1 MTTFLENAYSLVH
14 QDNAADVPSM
24 SELRTQLEKGTDET
38 KVDTMKR
45 ILNIML
51 NGDPMPQLLMHIIRF
66 VMPSRSK
73 HLKKLLYFY
82 YEICPKH
89 DAQGKLKQE
98 MILVCNGIRNDLQ
111 HPNEYIR
118 GNTLRFL
125 CKLRDDELIEPLLSS
140 ARSCLEH
147 RHAYVR
153 KNAVYAVASIFQH
166 NPHLIPDAADLIATF
181 LEGENDATCKRNAFV
196 ALSSIDHD
204 KALTYLSTVFDGIPN
219 AEELLQLVELEFIR
233 KDAIQNQQNKGRYLR
248 LIFDL
253 LEANTSTVVYEA
265 ASSLTALTSNPVAV
279 KAAAAKFIELSIKE
293 SDNNVK
299 LIVLDRVNQ
308 LRQRNEGVLDDL
320 IMEILRVL
328 SSPDID
334 VRRKGLGIAMEMISS
349 KNVEEVV
356 LLLKKELSK
365 TVDQDYEKNTEY
377 RQLLIQSIHHCA
389 IKFSEVAASVVD
401 LLMDFIADFSN
412 TSAVDVITF
421 VKEVVEK
428 FPKLRPSI
436 VARLVDTLSEVR
448 AGKVYRGII
457 WIIGEYSLEES
468 DIRDAWKKIRASLG
482 EIPILASE
490 QRLLDNVDGEGD
502 KNQDQDQVNGHSKPA
517 QPSGSRRVLADG
529 TYATETALTSAS
541 AAAAKLEAVKAA
553 QKPPL
558 RQLIL
563 DGDYYLATVLSATL
577 TKLVMRHSDISAD
590 KARANALKAE
600 AMLIMISIIRV
611 GQSQFVKAPI
621 DEDSVDRIMSCVR
634 SLAEFS
640 EKKELESV
648 FLDDTRKAFRA
659 MVQVEEK
666 KRAAKEAFEKAKTAI
681 QVDDVVQI
689 RQLSKKNNGDGAD
702 EIELDLER
710 ATGGEATSEDLSS
723 KLSRVV
729 QLTGFSDPVYAEAYV
744 KVHQF
749 DIVLDVLLVNQTTET
764 LQNLSVEFATLGDL
778 KVVEKPTTQ
787 NLGPHDF
794 HNVQCTIKVSST
806 DTGVIFGNVVY
817 DGAHSTDTNV
827 VILNDLHVDIMDYI
841 QPATCTETQ
850 FRTMWTEFEWE
861 NKVNINSKARSL
873 REFLEQLLAATNMN
887 CLTPEASM
895 KGDCGFLSA
904 NLYARSVF
912 GEDALAN
919 LSIEKEGEDGPIT
932 GFVRIRSRSQGLAL
946 SLGSL
951 KGLNKIGTT
960 V

>member
-1 MTTFLENAYSLVH
+1 MSFLDNAYSLVK
-14 QDNAADVPSM
+14 DSATEGTPTLA
-24 SELRTQLEKGTDET
+24 ELRTQLEKGTDDT
-38 KVDTMKR
+38 KVETMKR
-45 ILNIML
+45 VLTIML

-66 VMPSRSK
+66 VMPSKSK
-73 HLKKLLYFY
+73 PLKKLLYFY
-82 YEICPKH
+82 YEICPKL

-98 MILVCNGIRNDLQ
+98 FILVCNGIRNDLQ
-111 HPNEYIR
+111 HPNEFIR

-125 CKLRDDELIEPLLSS
+125 CKLREPELLEPLLSS

-153 KNAVYAVASIFQH
+153 KNAVFAVASIHQH
-166 NPHLIPDAADLIATF
+166 SPSLIPDAPELIATF
-181 LEGENDATCKRNAFV
+181 LEGESDPTCKRNGFA
-196 ALSSIDHD
+196 ALSSISHD
-204 KALTYLSTVFDGIPN
+204 KALAYLSTVFDGIPN

-233 KDAIQNQQNKGRYLR
+233 KDAVQNPQNKARYLR

-279 KAAAAKFIELSIKE
+279 KAAAGKFIELAIKE
-293 SDNNVK
+293 ADNNVK
-299 LIVLDRVNQ
+299 LIVLDRVDQ
-308 LRQRNEGVLDDL
+308 LRQKNEGILDDL

-334 VRRKGLGIAMEMISS
+334 VRKKSLEIALEMVSS

-365 TVDQDYEKNTEY
+365 TVDQEYEKNSEY
-377 RQLLIQSIHHCA
+377 RQLLIHSIHQCA
-389 IKFSEVAASVVD
+389 VKFSEVAASVVD
-401 LLMDFIADFSN
+401 LLMDFIADFNN
-412 TSAVDVITF
+412 TSAVDVINF

-428 FPKLRPSI
+428 FPALRPAI
-436 VARLVDTLSEVR
+436 AKRLVDTLREVR
-448 AGKVYRGII
+448 AGKVYRGIL
-457 WIIGEYSLEES
+457 WIIGEYSLDEK
-468 DIRDAWKKIRASLG
+468 DIRDAWKGIRASLG

-490 QRLLDNVDGEGD
+490 QRLLDNMDNGEE
-502 KNQDQDQVNGHSKPA
+502 NQDQDQVNGHSKPT
-517 QPSGSRRVLADG
+517 PGGSRKVLADG
-529 TYATETALTSAS
+529 TYATETALTSQS
-541 AAAAKLEAVKAA
+541 AAAARLEAVKASS
-553 QKPPL
+553 KPPL

-577 TKLVMRHSDISAD
+577 TKLVIRHSEISSEA
-590 KARANALKAE
+590 ARTNALRAE
-600 AMLIMISIIRV
+600 AMLILVSIIRV

-634 SLAEFS
+634 SLAEFK
-640 EKKELESV
+640 EHKELETV
-648 FLDDTRKAFRA
+648 YLEDTRKAFRA

-666 KRAAKEAFEKAKTAI
+666 KREAKEAFEKAKTAV
-681 QVDDVVQI
+681 QVDDVVAI
-689 RQLSKKNNGDGAD
+689 RQLSKKNAVDGAD
-702 EIELDLER
+702 AIELDLER
-710 ATGGEATSEDLSS
+710 ATGGDSSAAEDLSG

-749 DIVLDVLLVNQTTET
+749 DIILDVLLVNQTTDT
-764 LQNLSVEFATLGDL
+764 LQNLTVEFATLGDL
-778 KVVEKPTTQ
+778 KVVERPTSQ
-787 NLGPHDF
+787 NLAPHDF

-817 DGAHSTDTNV
+817 EGAHSTDTNV

-841 QPATCTETQ
+841 QPATCSETQ

-861 NKVNINSKARSL
+861 NKVNINSKAKTL
-873 REFLEQLLAATNMN
+873 RDFLDQLMACTNMN
-887 CLTPEASM
+887 CLTPEASL
-895 KGDCGFLSA
+895 KGDCQFLSA

-919 LSIEKEGEDGPIT
+919 LSIEKEGDDGPIT
-932 GFVRIRSRSQGLAL
+932 GFLRIRSRSQGLAL

-951 KGLNKIGTT
+951 KGLNKIGSAAA
-960 V
+960 

>member
-14 QDNAADVPSM
+14 QDNAADIPSM

-45 ILNIML
+45 ILTIML

-66 VMPSRSK
+66 VMPSKSK
-73 HLKKLLYFY
+73 QLKKLLYFY
-82 YEICPKH
+82 YEICPKL
-89 DAQGKLKQE
+89 DASGKLKQE

-125 CKLRDDELIEPLLSS
+125 CKLREPELIEPLLSS

-153 KNAVYAVASIFQH
+153 KNAVYAVASIHQH
-166 NPHLIPDAADLIATF
+166 SPSLIPDASDLIATF
-181 LEGENDATCKRNAFV
+181 LDGESDATCKRNAFA

-204 KALTYLSTVFDGIPN
+204 KALAYLSNVFEGITN

-233 KDAIQNQQNKGRYLR
+233 KDAIQNQQNKARYLR

-265 ASSLTALTSNPVAV
+265 ASSLTTLTSNPVAV

-293 SDNNVK
+293 ADNNVK
-299 LIVLDRVNQ
+299 LIVLDRVDQ

-334 VRRKGLGIAMEMISS
+334 VRRKALGIALEMVSS

-365 TVDQDYEKNTEY
+365 TVDQEYEKNTEY
-377 RQLLIQSIHHCA
+377 RQLLIQSIHQCA

-412 TSAVDVITF
+412 TSAVDVISF

-448 AGKVYRGII
+448 AGKVYRGIV
-457 WIIGEYSLEES
+457 WIIGEYSLEEN
-468 DIRDAWKKIRASLG
+468 DIRDAWRKIRASLG

-490 QRLLDNVDGEGD
+490 QRLLDNVDGQNE
-502 KNQDQDQVNGHSKPA
+502 QEQEQVNGHSKA
-517 QPSGSRRVLADG
+517 TQPSGSRRVLADG

-541 AAAAKLEAVKAA
+541 ATAARLEAVKAA

-577 TKLVMRHSDISAD
+577 TKLVMRHSEISSD
-590 KARANALKAE
+590 KARTNALKAE

-621 DEDSVDRIMSCVR
+621 DEDSIDRIMSCVR
-634 SLAEFS
+634 SLAEFAQN
-640 EKKELESV
+640 KHLESV

-689 RQLSKKNNGDGAD
+689 RQLSKKNHGEGAD

-710 ATGGEATSEDLSS
+710 ATGGEATAEDLTS

-778 KVVEKPTTQ
+778 KVVERPTTQ

-861 NKVNINSKARSL
+861 NKVNINSKAKSL
-873 REFLEQLLAATNMN
+873 REFLEQLMACTNMS

-895 KGDCGFLSA
+895 KGDCQFLSA
-904 NLYARSVF
+904 NLYAKSVF

-919 LSIEKEGEDGPIT
+919 LSIEMEGEEGPIT

-951 KGLNKIGTT
+951 KGLNKIGTGA
-960 V
+960 

>member
-45 ILNIML
+45 ILTVML

-66 VMPSRSK
+66 VMPSKSK

-82 YEICPKH
+82 YEICPKL
-89 DAQGKLKQE
+89 DASGKLKQE

-125 CKLRDDELIEPLLSS
+125 CKLREPELIEPLLSS

-153 KNAVYAVASIFQH
+153 KNAVYAVASIHQH
-166 NPHLIPDAADLIATF
+166 SPSLIPDASDLIATF
-181 LEGENDATCKRNAFV
+181 LDGESDATCKRNAFA

-204 KALTYLSTVFDGIPN
+204 KALSYLSSVFDGIPN

-233 KDAIQNQQNKGRYLR
+233 KDAIQNQQHKARYLR

-265 ASSLTALTSNPVAV
+265 ASSLTTLTSNPVAV

-293 SDNNVK
+293 ADNNVK
-299 LIVLDRVNQ
+299 LIVLDRVDQ
-308 LRQRNEGVLDDL
+308 LRQRNEGVLEDL

-334 VRRKGLGIAMEMISS
+334 VRRKALGIALEMVSS

-365 TVDQDYEKNTEY
+365 TVDQEYEKNAEY
-377 RQLLIQSIHHCA
+377 RQLLIQSIHQCA

-412 TSAVDVITF
+412 TSAVDVISF

-428 FPKLRPSI
+428 FPQLRPSI

-448 AGKVYRGII
+448 AGKVYRGIV
-457 WIIGEYSLEES
+457 WIIGEYSLEEN
-468 DIRDAWKKIRASLG
+468 DIRDAWRKIRASLG

-490 QRLLDNVDGEGD
+490 QRLLDNVDGQNE
-502 KNQDQDQVNGHSKPA
+502 QEQEQVNGHSKPA

-541 AAAAKLEAVKAA
+541 ATAARLEAVKAA

-577 TKLVMRHSDISAD
+577 TKLVMRHSEISSD
-590 KARANALKAE
+590 KARTNALKAE

-640 EKKELESV
+640 ENKQLESV

-689 RQLSKKNNGDGAD
+689 RQLSKKNHGEGAD

-710 ATGGEATSEDLSS
+710 ATGGESTAEDLTS

-778 KVVEKPTTQ
+778 KVVERPTTQ
-787 NLGPHDF
+787 NLAPHDF

-861 NKVNINSKARSL
+861 NKVNINSKAKSL
-873 REFLEQLLAATNMN
+873 REFLEQLMACTNMN

-895 KGDCGFLSA
+895 KGDCQFLSA

-951 KGLNKIGTT
+951 KGLNKIGTGA
-960 V
+960 